1 MTRLDEMHPCF
12 EGFLHDLVNGHKIVP
27 KSWFSESTGH
37 SDLTGQT
44 LKITDFRLL
53 TGRPVKELV
62 QLLAKVV
69 GWNGKSP
76 LHFQNFN
83 LIYLHNHS
91 VNFAQISRDHKRPR
105 IFLKSHVGFLKI
117 PAGFFKILKKRYNNF
132 CGRDLGRSSFVSRT
146 NVYFEGVVTTWN
158 QR

>member
-1 MTRLDEMHPCF
+1 MAVPCAKN
-12 EGFLHDLVNGHKIVP
+12 LSAASVDLNT
-27 KSWFSESTGH
+27 SAQRFW
-37 SDLTGQT
+37 L
-44 LKITDFRLL
+44 R
-53 TGRPVKELV
+53 VKELV

-105 IFLKSHVGFLKI
+105 IF
-117 PAGFFKILKKRYNNF
+117 
-132 CGRDLGRSSFVSRT
+132 
-146 NVYFEGVVTTWN
+146 
-158 QR
+158 